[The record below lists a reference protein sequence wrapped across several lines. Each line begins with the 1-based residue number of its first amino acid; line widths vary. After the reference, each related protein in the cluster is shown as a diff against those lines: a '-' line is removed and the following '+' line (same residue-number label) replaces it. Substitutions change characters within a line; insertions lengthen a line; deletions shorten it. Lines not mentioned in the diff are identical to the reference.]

1 LRVSLAI
8 WKSRPAAFR
17 VAPAVLQLYRKRFM
31 GQQHRVRTKRKRRLA
46 YLERKKTAARAP
58 RRETAKTK
66 VKKASPASAS

>member
-1 LRVSLAI
+1 
-8 WKSRPAAFR
+8 
-17 VAPAVLQLYRKRFM
+17 M